1 MTVTESDDPVPTSS
15 RPFPHPEP
23 RGPEPRGNVATL
35 LRSPGVK
42 FIMIGIISVALLVP
56 LLLVWGLTEE
66 RAQRATEVSNRIANG
81 WGGAQA
87 INGPYIAVPFDVQRS
102 REVDGRTIVEQVT
115 EWALVMPETLDVT
128 ADLKTEE
135 RRLSIYTLPVYNGA
149 LTLKGRFGASML
161 QDLSQFPGTPQLD
174 RAVLVLNIN
183 DITGIRSDA
192 GVKIDNGAVRPFD
205 PGMRQISA
213 MTVVGSDGYAT
224 PQTSAGVHRPIE
236 RALIEKGF
244 TFEIAMSLNGSRSF
258 AVAPAGQ
265 TTTFSAK
272 ANWPHPG
279 FEGLFLPEE
288 KTITASDFAAKWT
301 IPYLAR
307 GIDRVAAGSAL
318 PLSNSMMSINLV
330 EPVQFYQ
337 VVSRTLK
344 YSIGFI
350 SLVFLAVFVV
360 ELKGGR
366 MVHWIQYVLTGLA
379 LIVFYVLLLAL
390 AEHTGFAIAYAMA
403 ALATTILIATYL
415 GSATGSRRN
424 GLALGTVLLSAYG
437 VMYLVLREDEYAL
450 LAGALISF
458 VSIATTMY
466 ATRRVD
472 WSGRAQ
478 AA

>member
-1 MTVTESDDPVPTSS
+1 MTEPDSDDPASTPP
-15 RPFPHPEP
+15 RPLPYA
-23 RGPEPRGNVATL
+23 EPRGNLGAL

-42 FIMIGIISVALLVP
+42 FIMIGVISVALLVP

-66 RAQRATEVSNRIANG
+66 RADRAREVSNRISHG
-81 WGGAQA
+81 WGGDQA
-87 INGPYIAVPFDVQRS
+87 VNGPYIAVPFEVMRS
-102 REVDGRTIVEQVT
+102 REVDGRTLVERVT

-128 ADLKTEE
+128 ADLKAEE

-149 LTLKGRFGASML
+149 LTLKGRFGAGIL
-161 QDLSQFPGTPQLD
+161 QDLARFDGTPD
-174 RAVLVLNIN
+174 FNRAILVLNIN

-192 GVKIDNGAVRPFD
+192 GVKIDDGPVLPFD

-213 MTVVGSDGYAT
+213 MGVAGTMDYGRS
-224 PQTSAGVHRPIE
+224 QSNAGVHRPID

-244 TFEIAMSLNGSRSF
+244 AFDIALSLNGSRSF

-265 TTTFSAK
+265 TTSFQAK

-279 FEGLFLPEE
+279 FEGLFLPEK
-288 KTITASDFAAKWT
+288 KTITDKDFTATWT

-307 GIDRVAAGSAL
+307 GIDKAVSGSML
-318 PLSNSMMSINLV
+318 PLSESLMSINLV

-360 ELKGGR
+360 ELKGGH

-390 AEHTGFAIAYAMA
+390 AEHTGFTLAYAIAAI
-403 ALATTILIATYL
+403 ATTLLISAYL
-415 GSATGSRRN
+415 GSATASRRN
-424 GLALGTVLLSAYG
+424 GVALGTVLLAAYG
-437 VMYLVLREDEYAL
+437 IMYLVLREDEYAL
-450 LAGALISF
+450 LAGAIISF
-458 VSIATTMY
+458 IAIAATMY

-472 WSGRAQ
+472 WSGRDVPAQ
-478 AA
+478 P